1 MSAYSVS
8 TCHVWGVGGYLSAY
22 SVCTYHVETG
32 EVHVRCL
39 LYILDMFF
47 VSLRQ
52 GLLMNSEF
60 TGLARLVS
68 QGGPG
73 ISYSTPTS

>member
-1 MSAYSVS
+1 MLNENVI
-8 TCHVWGVGGYLSAY
+8 C
-22 SVCTYHVETG
+22 VCMCIVCVHIMWRP
-32 EVHVRCL
+32 EVNVRCL

-52 GLLMNSEF
+52 GLLLNSEF

-68 QGGPG
+68 
-73 ISYSTPTS
+73 

>member
-1 MSAYSVS
+1 MSGVFFIYL
-8 TCHVWGVGGYLSAY
+8 TC
-22 SVCTYHVETG
+22 
-32 EVHVRCL
+32 
-39 LYILDMFF
+39 FF

-68 QGGPG
+68 QEGPG
-73 ISYSTPTS
+73 ISYSTRISYWITDAYPCAPYFIYMVIAVLGSSYLCGKHFIC

>member
-1 MSAYSVS
+1 M
-8 TCHVWGVGGYLSAY
+8 CVGG
-22 SVCTYHVETG
+22 VCLRIVCVHIMWRP
-32 EVHVRCL
+32 EVNVRCL

-52 GLLMNSEF
+52 GLLLNSEF

-68 QGGPG
+68 
-73 ISYSTPTS
+73 